1 MTQYKLWINGEW
13 TEPDSENAISVTNPA
28 TETEIATVADG
39 ERVDAGKAIDA
50 ARDAF
55 DNTDW
60 SQNHALRKTV
70 LLKAAELLRKD
81 VDRLARLETLDNG
94 MPIGWATRFV
104 PDVADFFEYY
114 AGFTEPLVEE
124 LNAQS
129 TVYYEP
135 TGVAAGIIPW
145 NLPLKMA
152 SWKVAPALAA
162 GNTIILKPSS
172 QTPLTA
178 LELGEIF
185 GRAGCPKGVVNVI
198 TGRGS
203 VVGAELARNAK
214 VDKVAFTGGTETGK
228 EVMRLAS
235 GNLKKIT
242 LECGGKSANII
253 LDDADMGKALKGAL
267 FAMFFNAG
275 QVCTA
280 GSRLL
285 LPESIH
291 DRFMERMVAEARRL
305 VIGDGLNDPDMGPVV
320 SLEQMEKDLRYIGYG
335 IEDGAELVTGGKRL
349 GRTGYFVEP
358 TIFDRVDSGMRIA
371 QEEIFGPV
379 LSVLTYSDEAEAIEI
394 ANDTRYGLAGAV
406 WSEDVSRAKRV
417 ASRIRA
423 GTVWINTYHGA
434 PKYAPFGG
442 YRESGIGRE
451 LGMHGLKSYLE
462 VKHVMVG

>member
-13 TEPDSENAISVTNPA
+13 TEPESENAISVTNPA

-39 ERVDAGKAIDA
+39 ERADAGKAIDA

-60 SQNHALRKTV
+60 SRNHALRKRV

>member
-242 LECGGKSANII
+242 LECGGKSANIV
-253 LDDADMGKALKGAL
+253 LDDADMGKAVKGAI

>member
-13 TEPDSENAISVTNPA
+13 TEPESENAISVTNPA
-28 TETEIATVADG
+28 TEERIATVANG
-39 ERVDAGKAIDA
+39 KRVDAGKAIDA

-60 SQNHALRKTV
+60 SQNHALRKKV
-70 LLKAAELLRKD
+70 LLKTAELLRKD

-124 LNAQS
+124 LGAQS

-135 TGVAAGIIPW
+135 AGVAAGIIPW

-253 LDDADMGKALKGAL
+253 LDDADMGNAVKGAI

-285 LPESIH
+285 LSESIH
-291 DRFMERMVAEARRL
+291 DRFMELMVAETRRL
-305 VIGDGLNDPDMGPVV
+305 AIGDGLDDPDMGPVA

-358 TIFDRVDSGMRIA
+358 TIFDRVDSKMRIA

-423 GTVWINTYHGA
+423 GTVWINMYHGA

-451 LGMHGLKSYLE
+451 LGTHGLKSYLE

>member
-1 MTQYKLWINGEW
+1 MKQYKLWINGEW
-13 TEPDSENAISVTNPA
+13 TEPESENAISVTNPA
-28 TETEIATVADG
+28 TEEKIATVADG
-39 ERVDAGKAIDA
+39 ERVDAEKAIDA

-60 SQNHALRKTV
+60 SQNHALRKSI

-81 VDRLARLETLDNG
+81 VDRLAHLETLDNG

-124 LNAQS
+124 LGAQS

-172 QTPLTA
+172 QTPVTA

-203 VVGAELARNAK
+203 VVGAELAGSPK

-235 GNLKKIT
+235 GNLKNIT
-242 LECGGKSANII
+242 LECGGKSANIV
-253 LDDADMGKALKGAL
+253 LDDADIGKAVKGAI

-291 DRFMERMVAEARRL
+291 DRFMELMVAETRRL

-335 IEDGAELVTGGKRL
+335 IEDGAELATGGKRL
-349 GRTGYFVEP
+349 GMTGYFVEP
-358 TIFDRVDSGMRIA
+358 TIFDRVESGSRIA

-406 WSEDVSRAKRV
+406 WSEDISRAKRV